1 MFILVYLQNH
11 DIMLLSVNNNG
22 KKVNKMSKLLKPIEY
37 AASQGISRQA
47 VYAKIK
53 KGSLESKMIDGKKY
67 IVVEDVE
74 QKDLS
79 SDKKE
84 EVAPHL
90 VDVKELL
97 SSKDQTIS
105 VLKESISDLKHTNT
119 EINTTLRGE
128 IELLKQVFTEMRNLY
143 VKQVD
148 YMVIDKKKELEKS
161 SSSIKEISLK
171 EVDEEECWITLDE
184 FFKRCKIS
192 KEKRKI
198 KVIKRLRKAF
208 MGNDKRIKIDKDT
221 IYVSCYH
228 FYEDIL
234 NKR

>member
-1 MFILVYLQNH
+1 
-11 DIMLLSVNNNG
+11 
-22 KKVNKMSKLLKPIEY
+22 MSKLVKPIEY

-53 KGSLESKMIDGKKY
+53 KGALESKTVDGKMY
-67 IVVEDVE
+67 IVVDEVE
-74 QKDLS
+74 KKDETAV
-79 SDKKE
+79 DKKE

-90 VDVKELL
+90 IDVKELL
-97 SSKDQTIS
+97 SSKEQTIS
-105 VLKESISDLKHTNT
+105 VLKESIADLKQTNT

-148 YMVIDKKKELEKS
+148 YMVIDKKKELENQS
-161 SSSIKEISLK
+161 APIEAISLK
-171 EVDEEECWITLDE
+171 EVSKEEEECWITLDE
-184 FFKRCKIS
+184 FFDRCKIS

-198 KVIKRLRKAF
+198 KVVKRLRKAF
-208 MGNDKRIKIDKDT
+208 MNNDERIKMEEDT
-221 IYVSCYH
+221 IYLSCYH

-234 NKR
+234 NKKQ

>member
-1 MFILVYLQNH
+1 
-11 DIMLLSVNNNG
+11 
-22 KKVNKMSKLLKPIEY
+22 MSKLVKPIEY
-37 AASQGISRQA
+37 AAEHGISRQA

-53 KGSLESKMIDGKKY
+53 KGTLNSKTVDGKMY
-67 IVVEDVE
+67 IVVDEVE
-74 QKDLS
+74 H
-79 SDKKE
+79 KE
-84 EVAPHL
+84 ERVKKAEELIAPHL

-105 VLKESISDLKHTNT
+105 VLQESISDLKHTNT

-128 IELLKQVFTEMRNLY
+128 IELLKQVFSEMRNLY

-148 YMVIDKKKELEKS
+148 YMVIDKQKELEKQS
-161 SSSIKEISLK
+161 APIEAISLK
-171 EVDEEECWITLDE
+171 ENTEEDECWITLE
-184 FFKRCKIS
+184 AFFDRCKIS

-198 KVIKRLRKAF
+198 KIVKRLRKAF
-208 MGNDKRIKIDKDT
+208 MKNDERIKMEEDT
-221 IYVSCYH
+221 IYLSCYH

>member
-1 MFILVYLQNH
+1 
-11 DIMLLSVNNNG
+11 
-22 KKVNKMSKLLKPIEY
+22 MSKLVKPIEY

-53 KGSLESKMIDGKKY
+53 KGSLESKTVDGKMY
-67 IVVEDVE
+67 IVVDEVE
-74 QKDLS
+74 S
-79 SDKKE
+79 KE
-84 EVAPHL
+84 EKKDERKDENLGHL
-90 VDVKELL
+90 VNVKELL

-148 YMVIDKKKELEKS
+148 YMVIDKKKELENQS
-161 SSSIKEISLK
+161 APIEAISLK
-171 EVDEEECWITLDE
+171 EREQEEECWITLDE
-184 FFKRCKIS
+184 FFERCNIS

-198 KVIKRLRKAF
+198 KVVKRLRKAF
-208 MGNDKRIKIDKDT
+208 MKKDERIKMENDE
-221 IYVSCYH
+221 IYLSCYH

-234 NKR
+234 NKK